1 MTTATLPLTAARAE
15 RRKYSAKLPRRRIDF
30 LLLLPSLLIVLLAI
44 VGPFLT
50 PYSATTISGAVSSA
64 PSMAHLFGT
73 DSVGLDVFSRVI
85 GAARYN
91 LVIAVATTLLCTVIG
106 VVFGLGIGWF
116 ESARGA
122 AGLVARGTTRLFDL
136 LQAVPAILLGLVI
149 VSFFGASV
157 ISLTVGMAIILAP
170 IQMRLVRIEVLRV
183 RKEAYLDA
191 ARMAGQ
197 NELKLLARHV
207 LPNSIWVA
215 LENMSFLFA
224 TSILLTAAL
233 GFVGVGLR
241 PPTPEWGSMISSA
254 TNDALTGRWWSAAF
268 PSIAMMI
275 TVWAF
280 SNASHALFGRI
291 APKKLA
297 AAAASSSPVVPSS
310 EAAAEAR

>member
-1 MTTATLPLTAARAE
+1 MTAVSVPFAGSRAE
-15 RRKYSAKLPRRRIDF
+15 RRKYAAKLPRRRIDWA
-30 LLLLPSLLIVLLAI
+30 LLTPALLIVLLAI

-50 PYSATTISGAVSSA
+50 PYSATKVSGAVSAA
-64 PSMAHLFGT
+64 PSAAHLFGT
-73 DSVGLDVFSRVI
+73 DSVGLDVFSRVVE
-85 GAARYN
+85 AARYN
-91 LVIAVATTLLCTVIG
+91 LVIAIATTLLCTAIG
-106 VVFGLGIGWF
+106 VAFGIGIGWF
-116 ESARGA
+116 ESARGG

-157 ISLTVGMAIILAP
+157 VSLTVGMAIILAP

-197 NELKLLARHV
+197 SEFKLLLRHV
-207 LPNSIWVA
+207 LPNSVWVA

-280 SNASHALFGRI
+280 SNASHALFGKV
-291 APKKLA
+291 APRRVRSRKPA
-297 AAAASSSPVVPSS
+297 AAPAA
-310 EAAAEAR
+310 